1 MFYPSFYKDIYAA
14 HEGPFSVF
22 HIRPGDSFNT
32 WLHQNGAEIVDAR
45 EGCLQDNYLIACKNG
60 YAIALEEYVNAWS
73 SRFSIKFERG
83 AGAAVYAA
91 WDRFCAEYDSLYGEE
106 A

>member
-1 MFYPSFYKDIYAA
+1 MLHTSFYKDIYTA

-32 WLHQNGAEIVDAR
+32 WLHQNGAEIVDVR
-45 EGCLQDNYLIACKNG
+45 EGCLQDNYLIACNHG
-60 YAIALEEYVNAWS
+60 MAICTEEYVSSWA
-73 SRFSIKFERG
+73 SRFLIKFERG

-91 WDRFCAEYDSLYGEE
+91 WEQFCAEYDSLYGKE